1 MRSMLTATWAKSQRA
16 KLNLLTRLE
25 LAQFSRLSA
34 RMEVARQA
42 ELDAKRSSPRV
53 RRFGGG
59 RTGRLNSPDQRL
71 LFILVY
77 LRHYPTQ
84 EIMGIIFGLS
94 QESVCEH
101 VGFLM
106 EVLQKTL
113 DRELVLPKRPKDGGL
128 WLISHVPGLEY
139 MIDGFD
145 RPRQRP
151 QNAEL
156 QKTCY
161 SGKKKRHTIKNTL
174 VIDAKTKIA
183 VALGR
188 THPGSRH
195 DKTMIDDDR
204 LEFPKNS
211 KHLRDTGYQGLSLQN
226 SIGVQPKKKTRGSKL
241 SEWDK
246 FNNRCISMERVSI
259 EHVIRGIKINRI
271 AKEVLRNYRQGA
283 DDLVVE
289 LATGMYNYRLV
300 A

>member
-1 MRSMLTATWAKSQRA
+1 M
-16 KLNLLTRLE
+16 E
-25 LAQFSRLSA
+25 L
-34 RMEVARQA
+34 VRQA
-42 ELDAKRSSPRV
+42 TLDAKRPTPRV
-53 RRFGGG
+53 RRIGGG
-59 RTGRLNSPDQRL
+59 RTGRLNTPDQRL

-84 EIMGIIFGLS
+84 EIMGILFGLS

-101 VGFLM
+101 VRFLM

-113 DRELVLPKRPKDGGL
+113 GRELVLPKRPTDGGL

-151 QNAEL
+151 RDTEL

-195 DKTMIDDDR
+195 DKAMIDDDR
-204 LEFPKNS
+204 LEFPKGS
-211 KHLRDTGYQGLSLQN
+211 KHTRDTGYQGLSLQN
-226 SIGVQPKKKTRGSKL
+226 SIGIQPKKKTRGLKL

-246 FNNRCISMERVSI
+246 FNNRCISKERISI
-259 EHVIRGIKINRI
+259 EHAIRGIKINRI
-271 AKEVLRNYRQGA
+271 AKEVLRNYRKGT

-289 LATGMYNYRLV
+289 LATGMYNYRL
-300 A
+300 AA